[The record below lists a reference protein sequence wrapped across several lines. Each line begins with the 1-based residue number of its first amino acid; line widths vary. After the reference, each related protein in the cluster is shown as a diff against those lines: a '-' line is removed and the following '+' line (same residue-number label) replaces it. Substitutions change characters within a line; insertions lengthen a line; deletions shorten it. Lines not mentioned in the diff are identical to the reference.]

1 MRLEL
6 DLDVAEGIHN
16 VPSQADFEGWVTK
29 ALQAAGYPSAEA
41 ELSIMVV
48 SEQVSQTL
56 NSQYRDK
63 DKPTNVLSFPADIPD
78 FVESP
83 LLGDL
88 VVCAPIVEQEAQQQ
102 NKTSYH
108 HWAHMTIHGC
118 LHLLGFDHIEDAD
131 AEEMESLEIKVLHEL
146 GIDNP
151 YLLKEI

>member
-6 DLDVAEGIHN
+6 DLDVAEGINN
-16 VPSQADFEGWVTK
+16 VPSQADFENWVTR
-29 ALQAAGYPSAEA
+29 ALQAAGYQSEEA

-88 VVCAPIVEQEAQQQ
+88 VVCAPIVEQEATQQ
-102 NKTSYH
+102 NKTSYN

-118 LHLLGFDHIEDAD
+118 LHLLGFDHIDDAD
-131 AEEMESLEIKVLHEL
+131 AEEMESLEIKVLQEL